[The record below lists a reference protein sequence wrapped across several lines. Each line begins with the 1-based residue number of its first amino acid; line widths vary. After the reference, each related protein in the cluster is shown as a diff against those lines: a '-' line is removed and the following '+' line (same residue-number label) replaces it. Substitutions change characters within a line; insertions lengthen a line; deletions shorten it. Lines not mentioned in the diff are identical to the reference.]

1 MNGIF
6 MKHSERI
13 PWNFKDRSHYIT
25 HGDGSIFFHAFL
37 GQHRC
42 FLYESSTVI
51 DDPTGEQS
59 SKTLLNTMCWWL
71 FRELHWPIREG
82 NITIHKRGIRSQLT
96 SVMEW
101 QRCFWTLSYY
111 DTHKNGFRVMFP
123 WFLMFMVSIKWY
135 PDIWDITD
143 ISHQQL

>member
-1 MNGIF
+1 

-59 SKTLLNTMCWWL
+59 SKKIENPIEYYVLMIIMGITLT
-71 FRELHWPIREG
+71 
-82 NITIHKRGIRSQLT
+82 HKRR
-96 SVMEW
+96 E
-101 QRCFWTLSYY
+101 YH
-111 DTHKNGFRVMFP
+111 DP
-123 WFLMFMVSIKWY
+123 
-135 PDIWDITD
+135 
-143 ISHQQL
+143 